1 MKSIK
6 TKLILY
12 FSILII
18 VIASTLGII
27 IVKTVSNTVVSDAE
41 DTLGLLVEEGR
52 KLVESRV
59 ENQIR
64 MAELAAAQEGLFEMD
79 WTIQQPILIKEVEK
93 SDFLSMAIVYPEDGT
108 TYDYSGIVIN
118 LGDREYVQKA
128 FKGEPAISEI
138 SVARGT
144 GELSMMYAV
153 PMKKDGEIIG
163 VLVARASADFLS
175 TATDDMGY
183 GKDGYAFLINSKGT
197 TIAHPN
203 RDLVLEQFNPIEA
216 AETEE
221 SYKPVARLIE
231 KMLAEQKGVST
242 YSYEGRN
249 LYCAFAPIKNTDW
262 ILTITANE
270 EEILQSLPTLQ
281 RNIILPT
288 IVILLI
294 SIVFAYI
301 IGNSTTKPL
310 VSLAV
315 FAEKIADLNVKDN
328 VPDKLINRKDEIGS
342 LAKTFKV
349 VTDNL
354 RDFIIKIS
362 DTSQQLA
369 SSSEELS
376 AISNQS
382 ANSADEVARTIEEI
396 SNCATEQARETEN
409 GVNKTEELKRIIEEE
424 LNDMEEINTVM
435 ERLIL
440 LKDEGVDIIKDLMD
454 KTKQSDDAIETIYSS
469 TVETNES
476 SKKIGEASKLIE
488 SIAAQTNLLALN
500 SAIEAARA
508 GEAGKGFAV
517 VAVEIRNLAEQ
528 STKAVH
534 EINSMLE
541 KLQEKSQK
549 AVHIMQA
556 ILTVIK
562 EQVQSVHATGAKFQN
577 ISEEVEGVKTIINKS
592 MFLVKEM
599 DKQKTELSGIM
610 HSLAA
615 IAQENAASSEEVASN
630 VKEQTESMAEINN
643 ATNDLARLAEE
654 LRDSVTKFEY

>member
-310 VSLAV
+310 VSLAA

>member
-310 VSLAV
+310 VSLAA

-577 ISEEVEGVKTIINKS
+577 ISEEVEGVKTIIN
-592 MFLVKEM
+592 
-599 DKQKTELSGIM
+599 
-610 HSLAA
+610 
-615 IAQENAASSEEVASN
+615 
-630 VKEQTESMAEINN
+630 
-643 ATNDLARLAEE
+643 
-654 LRDSVTKFEY
+654 

>member
-249 LYCAFAPIKNTDW
+249 L
-262 ILTITANE
+262 
-270 EEILQSLPTLQ
+270 
-281 RNIILPT
+281 
-288 IVILLI
+288 
-294 SIVFAYI
+294 
-301 IGNSTTKPL
+301 
-310 VSLAV
+310 
-315 FAEKIADLNVKDN
+315 
-328 VPDKLINRKDEIGS
+328 NRKSKNDKGRC
-342 LAKTFKV
+342 
-349 VTDNL
+349 L
-354 RDFIIKIS
+354 RR
-362 DTSQQLA
+362 
-369 SSSEELS
+369 
-376 AISNQS
+376 
-382 ANSADEVARTIEEI
+382 V
-396 SNCATEQARETEN
+396 
-409 GVNKTEELKRIIEEE
+409 
-424 LNDMEEINTVM
+424 
-435 ERLIL
+435 
-440 LKDEGVDIIKDLMD
+440 
-454 KTKQSDDAIETIYSS
+454 
-469 TVETNES
+469 
-476 SKKIGEASKLIE
+476 
-488 SIAAQTNLLALN
+488 
-500 SAIEAARA
+500 
-508 GEAGKGFAV
+508 
-517 VAVEIRNLAEQ
+517 
-528 STKAVH
+528 
-534 EINSMLE
+534 
-541 KLQEKSQK
+541 
-549 AVHIMQA
+549 
-556 ILTVIK
+556 
-562 EQVQSVHATGAKFQN
+562 
-577 ISEEVEGVKTIINKS
+577 
-592 MFLVKEM
+592 
-599 DKQKTELSGIM
+599 
-610 HSLAA
+610 
-615 IAQENAASSEEVASN
+615 
-630 VKEQTESMAEINN
+630 
-643 ATNDLARLAEE
+643 
-654 LRDSVTKFEY
+654 

>member
-128 FKGEPAISEI
+128 FKGEPAILEI

-310 VSLAV
+310 VSLAA

>member
-310 VSLAV
+310 VSLAA

-643 ATNDLARLAEE
+643 ATNDLARLAED